1 LAGCICVYTAWTLR
15 EATNWSD
22 ALYPFGINLKKNKQF
37 SDKEWF
43 LNFFD
48 QIKYFPVSE
57 SELEQWRADFENGQ
71 TQIQI
76 EDTEFDY
83 AAYLQLLEDEKDS
96 IAEFRAQ
103 QQHAFSAEV
112 GLWKE
117 SVDHQE
123 HLVAE
128 APDETD
134 YSAYA
139 ALHASMTGNIWKILV
154 EQGQIVKKGE
164 TIAIIEAMK
173 MELPVYAADDGTV
186 KAIICRAGQTVHS
199 GEPLVYME

>member
-1 LAGCICVYTAWTLR
+1 MYLRHGLSGGYQLVGRTLPIW
-15 EATNWSD
+15 NK
-22 ALYPFGINLKKNKQF
+22 FKKNKQF
-37 SDKEWF
+37 GDKEWF

-71 TQIQI
+71 AQIQI

-123 HLVAE
+123 HLIAE
-128 APDETD
+128 IPDETD

-173 MELPVYAADDGTV
+173 MELPCTLRMMVLS
-186 KAIICRAGQTVHS
+186 K
-199 GEPLVYME
+199 PLFVGLDRPFIAVNLWFIWNSTCPI

>member
-1 LAGCICVYTAWTLR
+1 
-15 EATNWSD
+15 
-22 ALYPFGINLKKNKQF
+22 
-37 SDKEWF
+37 
-43 LNFFD
+43 
-48 QIKYFPVSE
+48 
-57 SELEQWRADFENGQ
+57 
-71 TQIQI
+71 
-76 EDTEFDY
+76 
-83 AAYLQLLEDEKDS
+83 
-96 IAEFRAQ
+96 
-103 QQHAFSAEV
+103 SAEV

-123 HLVAE
+123 HLITEV
-128 APDETD
+128 PDETD

-173 MELPVYAADDGTV
+173 MELPVYAADDGIV